1 MTANGFALSGLR
13 SLTDPRES
21 CVQESGKEQ
30 KFGFDYSYW
39 SHDGFVEPEYKNA
52 YLNPIPG
59 SKYID
64 QNKVFSD
71 LVSCSLCSRADDF
84 HSRASF

>member
-1 MTANGFALSGLR
+1 MMM
-13 SLTDPRES
+13 
-21 CVQESGKEQ
+21 QESGKEQ

-39 SHDGFVEPEYKNA
+39 SHDGFIEPEAKMG
-52 YLNPIPG
+52 YLNPQPG

-71 LVSCSLCSRADDF
+71 LVSFLPLTRLKELCDKQILS
-84 HSRASF
+84 SFRMR

>member
-1 MTANGFALSGLR
+1 M
-13 SLTDPRES
+13 
-21 CVQESGKEQ
+21 QESGKEQ

-39 SHDGFVEPEYKNA
+39 SHDGFIEPEAKMG
-52 YLNPIPG
+52 YLNAQPG

-71 LVSCSLCSRADDF
+71 LVSFLSLTLLNEFFDKKNRS
-84 HSRASF
+84 SFCLSLFMVGIQIGYGSAK